1 MKKSAWI
8 LMILFASIGATHVSF
23 AEDPSMDMDMRGKMM
38 KGKGMM
44 GGGMMQH
51 ASMVATP
58 DGGVIVLSGPRLAK
72 YDKDLNLVKE
82 VELKPGPKPMDMKE
96 PMQEPPAIEPP
107 TISAPPPAA
116 PVATPPADN
125 APAVAD
131 TAPDASA
138 AADPDAPEPVWHE
151 AKQ

>member
-1 MKKSAWI
+1 MKKSALI
-8 LMILFASIGATHVSF
+8 LMILFASIGTTHVGF
-23 AEDPSMDMDMRGKMM
+23 AEDQSMGMDMKGKMM
-38 KGKGMM
+38 KGGMM

-116 PVATPPADN
+116 PVATPPADS
-125 APAVAD
+125 APAV
-131 TAPDASA
+131 
-138 AADPDAPEPVWHE
+138 ADPDAPEPVWHE